1 MTALEL
7 IRALAHDAAVGIVIT
22 DAMIDLPG
30 PAILYVND
38 AFGRLVGQ
46 PPGNL
51 IGLSP
56 RFMQGKQTL
65 RSQLDTYHN
74 ALTAGVRFH
83 GYLTN
88 YRGDG
93 TMYRAEID
101 CRPLRAADGRVENFV
116 SFEREVVRRLGRP
129 MTGADGR
136 YVPASVG
143 DDQIADALR
152 SLGVF
157 KHLWNGLQI

>member
-7 IRALAHDAAVGIVIT
+7 IRAVANNATVGIVIT

-30 PAILYVND
+30 PTILYVNA
-38 AFGRLVGQ
+38 AFGDLVGRS
-46 PPGNL
+46 PGNL

-65 RSQLDTYHN
+65 RSQLDTYRN

-101 CRPLRAADGRVENFV
+101 CRPLRGADGRVENFV
-116 SFEREVVRRLGRP
+116 SFEREVVRRVGRP
-129 MTGADGR
+129 VTGADGR
-136 YVPASVG
+136 YVPTSVG

-157 KHLWNGLQI
+157 KHLQTGPQI